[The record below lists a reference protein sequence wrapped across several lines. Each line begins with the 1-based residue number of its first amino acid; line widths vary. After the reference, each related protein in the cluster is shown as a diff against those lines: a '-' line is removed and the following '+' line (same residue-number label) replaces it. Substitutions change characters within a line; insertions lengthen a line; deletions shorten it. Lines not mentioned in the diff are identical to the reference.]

1 MRALL
6 LKAERREGKLVKD
19 GRRKYYAQD
28 YVFAEAEAIFASDE
42 ALFLEIA
49 NMADRDFPTP
59 RQKGALIEMRRRRL
73 ISEKIREIIRRLSKY
88 PGK

>member
-49 NMADRDFPTP
+49 NMADRDFPPP
-59 RQKGALIEMRRRRL
+59 RQKGALIELRRRRL
-73 ISEKIREIIRRLSKY
+73 ISEKDEK
-88 PGK
+88 